1 MAKQT
6 SSLFTML
13 AGGLLILLVSG
24 LASAQSLTDRAGDWQ
39 ATLATP
45 GGDLRLQVTVT
56 IDENGDQ
63 TAVLESL
70 DQAPGQL
77 IPISSVEIT
86 LDRFE
91 FSIAAIGARFEGEW
105 NDADARYDGV
115 FSQGMQIPTSFARPT
130 EDTAVFID
138 GLDGRWEG
146 LLNRNDTELE
156 FALNIQTDDDGTRA
170 SLDSISQAAYD
181 IPVRNFSRSG
191 DAVSFQVPA
200 ANVTYQGRLSG
211 DSLSGDWMRPGFD
224 TVTVTFERVSETVEA
239 PNRPQTPQAP
249 FPYAIEDVRIENPDA
264 EGVTLAG
271 SLTLPEGEG
280 PFPGVVLISGSGPQ
294 DRDETV
300 WTHQPFAVLADHLTR
315 QGIAVLRYDDRGF
328 AESTGDFAS
337 ATSYDFASD
346 AAAVAQWMRHHPQ
359 INAVGLAGHSEGGLI
374 APIVAA
380 EHSDT
385 AFVILLAGPG
395 TPGHRF
401 IIDQIVANSN
411 AMGIDPSE
419 TQARV
424 SVMETLLDA
433 TRHARD
439 QESAEAALDGLLTQD
454 NLALL
459 QVPADQKAT
468 FISSMSRDW
477 YRVLVN
483 YEPADWFAQM
493 DQPVL
498 ALQGTLDLQIV
509 AEPNV
514 AGLNALLTD
523 KSDAQVIVLEG
534 RNHLFQQAQ
543 TGLMTEYAQIEE
555 TMDPEVMQIIADWI
569 NARFGAER

>member
-1 MAKQT
+1 MTLRK
-6 SSLFTML
+6 SSLFTIL
-13 AGGLLILLVSG
+13 AGGFLILLVTI
-24 LASAQSLTDRAGDWQ
+24 LASAQSPTDRSGDWL
-39 ATLATP
+39 ATLETP
-45 GGDLRLQVTVT
+45 GGNLRLQVTVS

-77 IPISSVEIT
+77 IPISTVAIT
-86 LDRFE
+86 EDRFE

-105 NDADARYDGV
+105 NDADASYDGV

-138 GLDGRWEG
+138 GMDGRWEG
-146 LLNRNDTELE
+146 QLIRNDTELE
-156 FALNIQTDDDGTRA
+156 FALNIQTGEDGTRVT
-170 SLDSISQAAYD
+170 LDSVSQAAYD
-181 IPVRNFSRSG
+181 IPVLYLSRSG

-200 ANVTYQGRLSG
+200 ANVTYQGQLDG
-211 DSLSGDWMRPGFD
+211 DNLSGDWMRPGFD
-224 TVTVTFERVSETVEA
+224 TVTVTFDRVSETVEA

-249 FPYAIEDVRIENPDA
+249 FPYIIEDVRIDNPDA

-271 SLTLPEGEG
+271 SLTLPEGDG

-315 QGIAVLRYDDRGF
+315 QGVAVLRYDDRGF
-328 AESTGDFAS
+328 ADSTGDFAS

-346 AAAVAQWMRHHPQ
+346 AAAVAEWMRNHPL
-359 INAVGLAGHSEGGLI
+359 IHSVGLAGHSEGGLI

-380 EHSDT
+380 EHSET
-385 AFVILLAGPG
+385 AFIILLAGPG

-401 IIDQIVANSN
+401 IIDQIMANSD
-411 AMGIDPSE
+411 AMGIDSE
-419 TQARV
+419 ETRARV
-424 SVMETLLDA
+424 AVMETLVDA
-433 TRHARD
+433 VRHARD
-439 QESAEAALDGLLTQD
+439 QDSAEAALDGLLTEET
-454 NLALL
+454 LSILE
-459 QVPADQKAT
+459 VPADQKAV

-477 YRVLVN
+477 YRELVN
-483 YEPADWFAQM
+483 YDPAEWFARV

-514 AGLNALLTD
+514 AGLETLLAD
-523 KSDAQVIVLEG
+523 KPDAQIVVLEG
-534 RNHLFQQAQ
+534 RNHLFQNAQ

-555 TMDPEVMQIIADWI
+555 TFDPEVMALIADWI
-569 NARFGAER
+569 NERFGAER

>member
-1 MAKQT
+1 MTARK
-6 SSLFTML
+6 SSLFTIL
-13 AGGLLILLVSG
+13 AGGFLILLVTI
-24 LASAQSLTDRAGDWQ
+24 LASGQSPTDRSGAWL
-39 ATLATP
+39 ATLETP
-45 GGDLRLQVTVT
+45 GGNLRLQVTVS
-56 IDENGDQ
+56 IDDDGAQ

-77 IPISSVEIT
+77 IPVSTVAIT
-86 LDRFE
+86 EDRFE

-105 NDADARYDGV
+105 NDAESSYDGV
-115 FSQGMQIPTSFARPT
+115 FSQGMQIPTSFSRPA

-146 LLNRNDTELE
+146 QLIRNDTELE
-156 FALNIQTDDDGTRA
+156 FALNIQTGEDGTRVT
-170 SLDSISQAAYD
+170 LDSVSQAAYD
-181 IPVRNFSRSG
+181 IPVLNLSRSG

-200 ANVTYQGRLSG
+200 ANVTYQGGVNG
-211 DSLSGDWMRPGFD
+211 DTLSGDWMRPGFD
-224 TVTVTFERVSETVEA
+224 TVTVTFDRVSETVEA

-249 FPYAIEDVRIENPDA
+249 FRYTIEDVRIENPDA

-271 SLTLPEGEG
+271 SLTLPEGDG

-300 WTHQPFAVLADHLTR
+300 WTHQPFAVLSDYLTR
-315 QGIAVLRYDDRGF
+315 QGVAVLRYDDRGF
-328 AESTGDFAS
+328 ADSTGDFAS

-346 AAAVAQWMRHHPQ
+346 AAAVAQWMRNHPL

-380 EHSDT
+380 EHSET
-385 AFVILLAGPG
+385 AFIILLAGPG

-401 IIDQIVANSN
+401 IIDQIMANSD
-411 AMGIDPSE
+411 AMGIDSAE
-419 TQARV
+419 TRARV
-424 SVMETLLDA
+424 AVMETLVDA
-433 TRHARD
+433 VRHARD
-439 QESAEAALDGLLTQD
+439 QDSAEAALDGLLTEET
-454 NLALL
+454 LSILE
-459 QVPADQKAT
+459 VPADQKAV

-477 YRVLVN
+477 YRELVN
-483 YEPADWFAQM
+483 YDPAEWFARV

-498 ALQGTLDLQIV
+498 ALQGTLDFQIV

-514 AGLNALLTD
+514 AGLETLLAD
-523 KSDAQVIVLEG
+523 KPDAQIVVLEG
-534 RNHLFQQAQ
+534 RNHLFQNAQ

-555 TMDPEVMQIIADWI
+555 TFDPEVMALIADWI
-569 NARFGAER
+569 NERFGAER

>member
-1 MAKQT
+1 MTRKA
-6 SSLFTML
+6 SSLIT
-13 AGGLLILLVSG
+13 LLLSELLVLLATA
-24 LASAQSLTDRAGDWQ
+24 LASAQTPGDLSGDWL
-39 ATLATP
+39 ATLQTP
-45 GGDLRLQVTVT
+45 NGDLRLQVNVSETA
-56 IDENGDQ
+56 DGGQ
-63 TAVLESL
+63 SAVLESL
-70 DQAPGQL
+70 DQAPGQP
-77 IPISSVEIT
+77 IPLSAVSISVE
-86 LDRFE
+86 RFT
-91 FSIAAIGARFEGEW
+91 FSLNAIGAEFDGVW
-105 NDADARYDGV
+105 NADTQSYDGV
-115 FSQGMQIPTSFARPT
+115 FSQGMQIPTSFARPAQQSAQII
-130 EDTAVFID
+130 E

-146 LLNRNDTELE
+146 ELVRSDTRLQ
-156 FALNIQTDDDGTRA
+156 FGLNIQTDQDGTRVT
-170 SLDSISQAAYD
+170 LDSISQAAYD
-181 IPVRNFSRSG
+181 IPVVNLERMG

-200 ANVTYQGRLSG
+200 ASVTYQAQLNG

-249 FPYAIEDVRIENPDA
+249 FPYTIEDVHIENPDA

-271 SLTLPEGEG
+271 TLTLPEGEG

-346 AAAVAQWMRHHPQ
+346 AAAIAQWMRNHSR

-374 APIVAA
+374 APIVAT
-380 EHSDT
+380 ERNDT

-401 IIDQIVANSN
+401 IIDQIIANSE
-411 AMGIDPSE
+411 AMGIAPSE
-419 TQARV
+419 TQARI
-424 SVMETLLDA
+424 SVMQSLVDA

-439 QESAEAALDGLLTQD
+439 QERAEAALDGLLTPE
-454 NLALL
+454 NLAIL

-468 FISSMSRDW
+468 LINSMSRDW
-477 YRVLVN
+477 YRALVN
-483 YEPADWFAQM
+483 YDPSDWVVQM

-514 AGLNALLTD
+514 AGLNALLAD
-523 KSDAQVIVLEG
+523 NPDAQVILLEG
-534 RNHLFQQAQ
+534 RNHLFQNAQ
-543 TGLMTEYAQIEE
+543 TGLMTEYAQIEQ
-555 TMDPEVMQIIADWI
+555 TMDPEAMQIIADWI

>member
-1 MAKQT
+1 MTARK
-6 SSLFTML
+6 SSLFTIL
-13 AGGLLILLVSG
+13 AGGFMILLVTI
-24 LASAQSLTDRAGDWQ
+24 LASGQSPTDRSGAWL
-39 ATLATP
+39 ATLETP
-45 GGDLRLQVTVT
+45 GGNLRLQVTVS
-56 IDENGDQ
+56 IDDDGAQ

-77 IPISSVEIT
+77 IPVSTVAIT
-86 LDRFE
+86 EDRFE

-105 NDADARYDGV
+105 NDAESSYDGV

-138 GLDGRWEG
+138 GMDGRWEG
-146 LLNRNDTELE
+146 QLIRNDTELE
-156 FALNIQTDDDGTRA
+156 FALNIQTGEDGTRVT
-170 SLDSISQAAYD
+170 LDSVSQAAYD

-200 ANVTYQGRLSG
+200 ANVTYQGQLDG
-211 DSLSGDWMRPGFD
+211 DSSSGDWMRPGFD
-224 TVTVTFERVSETVEA
+224 TVTVTFDRVSETVEA

-249 FPYAIEDVRIENPDA
+249 FPYTIEEVRIDNPDA

-300 WTHQPFAVLADHLTR
+300 WTHQPFAVLADSLTR
-315 QGIAVLRYDDRGF
+315 RGIAVLRYDDRGF
-328 AESTGDFAS
+328 ADSTGDFAS

-346 AAAVAQWMRHHPQ
+346 AAAVAEWMRNHPL

-380 EHSDT
+380 EHSET
-385 AFVILLAGPG
+385 AFIILLAGPG

-401 IIDQIVANSN
+401 IIDQIMANSD
-411 AMGIDPSE
+411 AMGIDSAE
-419 TQARV
+419 TRARV
-424 SVMETLLDA
+424 AVMETLVDA
-433 TRHARD
+433 VRHARD
-439 QESAEAALDGLLTQD
+439 QDSAEAALDGLLTEET
-454 NLALL
+454 LSILE
-459 QVPADQKAT
+459 VPADQKAV

-477 YRVLVN
+477 YRELVN
-483 YEPADWFAQM
+483 YDPADWFARV

-514 AGLNALLTD
+514 AGLETLLAD
-523 KSDAQVIVLEG
+523 KPDAQIVVLEG
-534 RNHLFQQAQ
+534 RNHLFQNAQ

-555 TMDPEVMQIIADWI
+555 TFDPEVMALIADWI
-569 NARFGAER
+569 NERFGAER

>member
-1 MAKQT
+1 MTRQH
-6 SSLFTML
+6 SSLFTIL
-13 AGGLLILLVSG
+13 AGGFLILLITG
-24 LASAQSLTDRAGDWQ
+24 LASAQTVADRAGDWR
-39 ATLATP
+39 ATLETP
-45 GGDLRLQVTVT
+45 GGDMRLQVTVT

-77 IPISSVEIT
+77 IPISSVAIS

-91 FSIAAIGARFEGEW
+91 FSIAAFGARFEGEW
-105 NDADARYDGV
+105 NDSEASYDGV

-138 GLDGRWEG
+138 GMDGRWEG
-146 LLNRNDTELE
+146 QLIRNDTELE
-156 FALNIQTDDDGTRA
+156 FALNIQTGQDGTRVT
-170 SLDSISQAAYD
+170 LDSVSQAAYD

-200 ANVTYQGRLSG
+200 ANVTYQGEVNG
-211 DSLSGDWMRPGFD
+211 DTLSGDWMRPGFE
-224 TVTVTFERVSETVEA
+224 TVTVTFDRVSETVEA

-249 FPYAIEDVRIENPDA
+249 FPYTIEEVRIDNPDA

-328 AESTGDFAS
+328 ADSTSDFAS

-346 AAAVAQWMRHHPQ
+346 AAAVAQWMRNHPL
-359 INAVGLAGHSEGGLI
+359 IRSVGLAGHSEGGLI

-401 IIDQIVANSN
+401 IIDQIVANSE
-411 AMGIDPSE
+411 AMGVDPDE
-419 TQARV
+419 TRARV
-424 SVMETLLDA
+424 AVMETLVDA
-433 TRHARD
+433 VRHARD
-439 QESAEAALDGLLTQD
+439 RESAEAVLDGLLTAD
-454 NLALL
+454 NLAIL
-459 QVPADQKAT
+459 QVPADQKMT
-468 FISSMSRDW
+468 FINSMRRDW
-477 YRVLVN
+477 YRALVN
-483 YEPADWFAQM
+483 YDPADWFAQM

-514 AGLNALLTD
+514 AGLDALLAD
-523 KSDAQVIVLEG
+523 KPDAQIVVLEG
-534 RNHLFQQAQ
+534 RNHLFQNAQ

-555 TMDPEVMQIIADWI
+555 TFDPEVMALIADWI

>member
-1 MAKQT
+1 MT
-6 SSLFTML
+6 LRHSSLFTTL
-13 AGGLLILLVSG
+13 AGGFLILLITG
-24 LASAQSLTDRAGDWQ
+24 LASAQSIADRSGDWL
-39 ATLATP
+39 ATLQTP
-45 GGDLRLQVTVT
+45 GGDMRLQVTVT
-56 IDENGDQ
+56 IDEDGEQ

-77 IPISSVEIT
+77 IPISSVAIT
-86 LDRFE
+86 QDRFE

-105 NDADARYDGV
+105 NDSEASYDGV

-130 EDTAVFID
+130 EDSAVFID

-146 LLNRNDTELE
+146 QLIRNDTELE
-156 FALNIQTDDDGTRA
+156 FALNIRTGEDGTRVT
-170 SLDSISQAAYD
+170 LDSVSQAAYD
-181 IPVRNFSRSG
+181 IPVRNLSRSG

-200 ANVTYQGRLSG
+200 ANVTYQGQVNG
-211 DSLSGDWMRPGFD
+211 DTLSGDWMRPGFD
-224 TVTVTFERVSETVEA
+224 TVTVTFERLSETVEA

-249 FPYAIEDVRIENPDA
+249 FPYTIEEVRIDNPDA

-271 SLTLPEGEG
+271 SLTVPEGDG

-300 WTHQPFAVLADHLTR
+300 WTHQPFKVLSDHLTR
-315 QGIAVLRYDDRGF
+315 QGVAVLRYDDRGF

-346 AAAVAQWMRHHPQ
+346 AAAVAEWMRHHPM

-385 AFVILLAGPG
+385 AFIILLAGPG

-401 IIDQIVANSN
+401 IIDQIVANSD
-411 AMGIDPSE
+411 AMGVDPAE
-419 TQARV
+419 TRARV
-424 SVMETLLDA
+424 AVMETLVDA
-433 TRHARD
+433 ARHARD
-439 QESAEAALDGLLTQD
+439 RETAETALDGLLTEEA
-454 NLALL
+454 LAIL
-459 QVPADQKAT
+459 QVPADKKTT
-468 FISSMSRDW
+468 FINSMSRDW
-477 YRVLVN
+477 YRTLVN
-483 YEPADWFAQM
+483 HDPADWFAEVN
-493 DQPVL
+493 QPVL

-514 AGLNALLTD
+514 AGLETLLAD
-523 KSDAQVIVLEG
+523 KPDAQIVLLEG
-534 RNHLFQQAQ
+534 RNHLFQNGQ
-543 TGLMTEYAQIEE
+543 TGQMTEYAQIEE
-555 TMDPEVMQIIADWI
+555 TFDPEVMALIADWI
-569 NARFGAER
+569 NERFGAER